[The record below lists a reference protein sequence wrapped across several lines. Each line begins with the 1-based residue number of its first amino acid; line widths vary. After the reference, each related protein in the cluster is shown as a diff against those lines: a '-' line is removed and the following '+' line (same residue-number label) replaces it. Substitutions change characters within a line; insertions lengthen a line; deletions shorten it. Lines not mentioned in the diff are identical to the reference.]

1 MASAS
6 GDRTLKLW
14 NVHTGE
20 CFQTLTGH
28 THRVR
33 SVVFSPDGT
42 QLASGSDDHTVR
54 LWDVTNIRGGSL
66 RVGKRS
72 GTPKHN

>member
-54 LWDVTNIRGGSL
+54 LWDVTNKPRLS
-66 RVGKRS
+66 
-72 GTPKHN
+72 